1 MAYIGSRFAFS
12 LHGIHLWTTVLFH
25 ESIDKNMPRP
35 TPQALLLTGI
45 LRALWD
51 HQAAADEPKLIVHV
65 YDMPLVR
72 SIKSL
77 PSTHS
82 TVVLILLNEL
92 VQLNTDALVR
102 SYSMGFLRPRWAC
115 TLPQGYGYA
124 IEGIP
129 PPEVAISCHTLS
141 RTALIPSVCHPIE
154 FLRDTWSWGDLF

>member
-92 VQLNTDALVR
+92 VQLNTDAFTSYSRQTEVR

-115 TLPQGYGYA
+115 TYLRAMAMQSRVFPLQRWLYHAIKYA
-124 IEGIP
+124 LQD
-129 PPEVAISCHTLS
+129 STHSLS
-141 RTALIPSVCHPIE
+141 LS
-154 FLRDTWSWGDLF
+154 SY

>member
-1 MAYIGSRFAFS
+1 
-12 LHGIHLWTTVLFH
+12 
-25 ESIDKNMPRP
+25 MPRP
-35 TPQALLLTGI
+35 TLQALLLTGI

-115 TLPQGYGYA
+115 TYLRAMAMQSRVFPLQRWLYHAIKYA
-124 IEGIP
+124 LQD
-129 PPEVAISCHTLS
+129 STHTLS
-141 RTALIPSVCHPIE
+141 LS
-154 FLRDTWSWGDLF
+154 SY